1 MGIVDDDLNTPKA
14 LAAMFDLS
22 REMNRQRDAGHSITA
37 AQECLRHIGSLLGLT
52 FNEREAVLDVDA
64 DSYNTLISG
73 IRDQVS
79 ETDQTE
85 LIGLIN
91 DENTANVKTVSPENI
106 DLLINLRSECRNY
119 KQYALADEIR
129 SWLDSQ
135 GVSVEDSAAGSVW
148 SYRPI
153 S

>member
-1 MGIVDDDLNTPKA
+1 MSWKLH
-14 LAAMFDLS
+14 
-22 REMNRQRDAGHSITA
+22 AGHSITA

-79 ETDQTE
+79 ETGQTE

-135 GVSVEDSAAGSVW
+135 GVSVEDAAAGSGW
-148 SYRPI
+148 SYRPV